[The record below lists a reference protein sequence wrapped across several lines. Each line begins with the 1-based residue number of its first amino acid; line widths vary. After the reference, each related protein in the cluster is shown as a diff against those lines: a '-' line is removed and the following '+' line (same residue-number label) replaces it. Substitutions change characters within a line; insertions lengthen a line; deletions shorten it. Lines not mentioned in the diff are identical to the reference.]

1 MTEKKRYGSPHRADC
16 PARGESGADGVRRVR
31 QVDAAPPARPLDRG
45 AASALAGLP
54 PRLHRPPR
62 ASAALFRRRVS
73 RRSSR
78 DQSASPPAGSGPP
91 ACSAHPT
98 CRSRRYP
105 GLGLPWPGGC
115 AGATDMAG
123 LVLVL
128 TPVRLP
134 GTGLNVRPVPPWVRA
149 APRGPPEPHV
159 LPRVPARRSP
169 SEPARRGRRARK
181 ASGASDEEVFFELAL
196 ADLRRA
202 AGLFAPVHA
211 RTDKVDGWV
220 SLEVSRA
227 DPGGPRRRK
236 PWSAATRAGTS
247 RGCPRR
253 AQRNAEPADGSPR
266 AGDGVD
272 LRIRLV
278 GVGRLAHGLAGL

>member
-1 MTEKKRYGSPHRADC
+1 MGSGGCGKSTLLHLLDRSTGERPRRWPGCRHDCIGRRGPALRFSAAGFHAGQAEISPHH
-16 PARGESGADGVRRVR
+16 RR
-31 QVDAAPPARPLDRG
+31 QAPG
-45 AASALAGLP
+45 
-54 PRLHRPPR
+54 
-62 ASAALFRRRVS
+62 RRR
-73 RRSSR
+73 
-78 DQSASPPAGSGPP
+78 AP
-91 ACSAHPT
+91 AHPT